1 MLNYQKFVQKK
12 KDLLFSSNFHFFLK
26 LSKPIGGSF
35 KERRSSK
42 RESKKK
48 KKQDKVR

>member
-1 MLNYQKFVQKK
+1 LNEIIV
-12 KDLLFSSNFHFFLK
+12 LK
-26 LSKPIGGSF
+26 ISKPIGGSF

-48 KKQDKVR
+48 KKQDKVSSDFPE